1 MRETKGKSQ
10 GAKIRENRTALV
22 AHLVQSVKEGGSL
35 WEPMW
40 NSVAMRPRNPMSGAI
55 YQGRNRLILM
65 DRAIQRG
72 YQDPRWMT
80 FAQAKAKGY
89 FVKKG
94 EHGTICEK
102 FIFSKEEKYINEK
115 GKTQKREILLDRPI
129 PVPFIVFN
137 AEQIQDFPVYEKP
150 QTAREEAERRTEAL
164 KTSSDCPIHEVAQEK
179 SFYRPSDDQIYLPLR
194 SSFYSNDAYAHVLAH
209 EMTHSTGAAHRLA
222 RTFGSRIYGIPDR
235 NYCIEEL
242 RAELGSLFICTDL
255 DLVGNEEKNFEQS
268 SAYTKYYIEILTED
282 PNILFTAATDAQK
295 AEDFIVNR
303 LDPELIKEIHKV
315 DVIGEKM
322 EEKEQKESLENS
334 SPVLEPKIDEP
345 EESEQNIASDLILQS
360 FAGLN
365 R

>member
-1 MRETKGKSQ
+1 
-10 GAKIRENRTALV
+10 
-22 AHLVQSVKEGGSL
+22 
-35 WEPMW
+35 
-40 NSVAMRPRNPMSGAI
+40 
-55 YQGRNRLILM
+55 
-65 DRAIQRG
+65 
-72 YQDPRWMT
+72 MT

-94 EHGTICEK
+94 
-102 FIFSKEEKYINEK
+102 
-115 GKTQKREILLDRPI
+115 
-129 PVPFIVFN
+129 
-137 AEQIQDFPVYEKP
+137 
-150 QTAREEAERRTEAL
+150 
-164 KTSSDCPIHEVAQEK
+164 
-179 SFYRPSDDQIYLPLR
+179 
-194 SSFYSNDAYAHVLAH
+194 
-209 EMTHSTGAAHRLA
+209 
-222 RTFGSRIYGIPDR
+222 
-235 NYCIEEL
+235 
-242 RAELGSLFICTDL
+242 
-255 DLVGNEEKNFEQS
+255 EQS

-360 FAGLN
+360 SAGLN